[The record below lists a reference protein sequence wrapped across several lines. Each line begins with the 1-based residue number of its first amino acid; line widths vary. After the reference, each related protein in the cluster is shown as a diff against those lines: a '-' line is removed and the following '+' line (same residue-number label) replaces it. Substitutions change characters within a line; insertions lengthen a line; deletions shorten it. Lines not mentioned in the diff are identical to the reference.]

1 MNKKLIHIIILIAV
15 ALLAV
20 TTHMYW
26 QNTNTE
32 FVIAA
37 ICIVLAGIPHGALD
51 HLVAGKTRSGFRLLP
66 YLLLYLT
73 AIGLYLLVW
82 WWVPGIAYVFFLI
95 ITAWHFGET
104 DLTCFGSSH
113 AVPWRI
119 ALYGLAVTMWLLMH
133 DTPTLLYWT
142 RIISKESQLAA
153 AVVRTLSTVPNLL
166 WLVMVAA
173 LLLLR
178 TNLAVTDRIAI
189 VLFIAFLYLLQ
200 YTSLITGF
208 VLYFTGWHSM
218 NALLHIRKGVFEEQP
233 LRFMLQKAW
242 VPTLGAISFLAVI
255 IWVGNGTWLQHNGLP
270 ALFILLS
277 VLTLPHM
284 TEMHRLYTYR
294 KVI

>member
-1 MNKKLIHIIILIAV
+1 MNKTFLHITTLIVV

-20 TTHMYW
+20 ATGTYW
-26 QNTNTE
+26 QNTSAE
-32 FVIAA
+32 FVFAA

-51 HLVAGKTRSGFRLLP
+51 HLVAGKTRRGFRLLP
-66 YLLLYLT
+66 YLLLYLA

-82 WWVPGIAYVFFLI
+82 WWIPGVAYVFFLL

-104 DLTCFGSSH
+104 DLTCFGSRNTP
-113 AVPWRI
+113 PWHI
-119 ALYGLAVTMWLLMH
+119 AAYGLAVTMWLLMH

-153 AVVRTLSTVPNLL
+153 TVVRTVSTVPNFI
-166 WLVMVAA
+166 WLIIVAA

-178 TNLAVTDRIAI
+178 AHRTWRASIEIL
-189 VLFIAFLYLLQ
+189 LFIGFLYLLRH
-200 YTSLITGF
+200 TSLITGF

-233 LRFMLQKAW
+233 LRIMLRKAW
-242 VPTLGAISFLAVI
+242 VPTLGAISFLVI
-255 IWVGNGTWLQHNGLP
+255 IVWVGKGTWLQHNGLP

-284 TEMHRLYTYR
+284 TEMHRLYTQR
-294 KVI
+294 NVI